1 MSSPESARDGGVR
14 VPGKRTRSRVMVIG
28 LDCAAPELVFDRW
41 LDDLPNLKRL
51 CRNGFYGPL
60 RSCDPPIT
68 VPAWSVMM
76 SSKSPGTLGVY
87 GFRNRADHSYDRYS
101 IANSLAIKEDRVWDI
116 LSRSGKR
123 SIVIGVPGTYPP
135 RPLNG
140 FLIGDFL
147 TPDITCNYTYPSELK
162 DEIASLVG
170 EYVVDVRDFRSGNKP
185 KVLADIYEM
194 TRKRFQVARHLLSNE
209 EWDFFM
215 MVEMGVD
222 RIHHAFWDDMDPA
235 HRLYAPGNKFESAIH
250 DYYQEVDREIGSLL
264 TFADDAT
271 VVLVVSDHGAKR
283 MDGGICVN
291 EWLIANGYL
300 SLAEEPAN
308 PVPLA
313 KAKIDWSRTKAW
325 GDGGYYARVFLNV
338 AGREPNGTIAP
349 EEYENIRE
357 ELAAGL
363 KTIPDENGREIGTK
377 VFRPEQLYREV
388 RGVAPDLIV
397 YFGDLY
403 WRSVGTVG
411 GGQIHTFKNDTGPD
425 GANHAEN
432 GIFLLHPAGDGI
444 PGGRQIEGLR
454 ITDIA
459 PTILRLYGLPVP
471 QDMEGTALACSFADS
486 FGEIDSSAA
495 NTDLAAPF
503 TTLIAK

>member
-1 MSSPESARDGGVR
+1 MHEKILYPDSDKTCR
-14 VPGKRTRSRVMVIG
+14 RVMLIG

-41 LDDLPNLKRL
+41 LDDLPNLKAL
-51 CRNGFYGPL
+51 CQAGIHGPL

-76 SSKSPGTLGVY
+76 SSKSPGRLGVY
-87 GFRNRADHSYDRYS
+87 GFRNRADHSYDQYS

-135 RPLNG
+135 QPLNG
-140 FLIGDFL
+140 LLIGDFL
-147 TPDITCNYTYPSELK
+147 TPDISCNYTHPPGLK
-162 DEIASLVG
+162 DEIASVVG
-170 EYVVDVRDFRSGNKP
+170 EYVVDVRDFRSGNKS
-185 KVLADIYEM
+185 KILADIYEM
-194 TRKRFQVARHLLSNE
+194 TQKRFQIARHLLAKE

-235 HRLYAPGNKFESAIH
+235 HRFYKTGNEFENAIH
-250 DYYQEVDREIGSLL
+250 DYYEEVDREIGQLL
-264 TFADDAT
+264 AFADDAT
-271 VVLVVSDHGAKR
+271 AVLVVSDHGAKR

-291 EWLIANGYL
+291 EWLIQNGYL
-300 SLAEEPAN
+300 SLAEKPPS
-308 PVPLA
+308 PVPLS
-313 KAKIDWSRTKAW
+313 KTRVDWPRTKAW
-325 GDGGYYARVFLNV
+325 GEGGYYARIFLNV
-338 AGREPNGTIAP
+338 AGREPKGTIAS
-349 EEYENIRE
+349 EEYETVRE
-357 ELAAGL
+357 EIAARL
-363 KTIPDENGREIGTK
+363 KTITDENGQEIGTK

-411 GGQIHTFKNDTGPD
+411 GGQIHTFNNDTGPD

-432 GIFLLHPAGDGI
+432 GIFLLHLAGDGI

-459 PTILRLYGLPVP
+459 PTILRLFGLPVP
-471 QDMEGTALACSFADS
+471 NDMEGTALSWSFVDASGDHNSSPPDTDS
-486 FGEIDSSAA
+486 
-495 NTDLAAPF
+495 LAPL
-503 TTLIAK
+503 TTLTAK